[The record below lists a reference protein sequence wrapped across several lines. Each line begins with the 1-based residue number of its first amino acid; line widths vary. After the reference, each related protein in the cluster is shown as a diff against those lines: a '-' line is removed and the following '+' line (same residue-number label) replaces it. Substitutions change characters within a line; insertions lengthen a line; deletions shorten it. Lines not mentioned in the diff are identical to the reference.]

1 MDLTKIR
8 RIGQIFSTRIDLSY
22 MQVYYFIRIAG
33 FHFMMYRSI
42 FAHQM

>member
-22 MQVYYFIRIAG
+22 MQIFCFIRIAR
-33 FHFMMYRSI
+33 FHLLTYKSI